1 MNGDRWIAG
10 TRLGAQGHGA
20 AGRTEGLD
28 VKQGSEFRGLRVADL
43 TGHGRRCLLE
53 CACLDL
59 VRVPNSL
66 SAL

>member
-43 TGHGRRCLLE
+43 TGHGRRCLLR
-53 CACLDL
+53 AG
-59 VRVPNSL
+59 VS
-66 SAL
+66 